1 MRRPN
6 LRKYSAFAAECMAW
20 HGIAASLCAG
30 SYGVLDIGFVAML
43 CDVLDRWP
51 VIVLPE
57 FCGSSCFLG
66 LGKIVLCC

>member
-30 SYGVLDIGFVAML
+30 SYGVLNIGFVAML
-43 CDVLDRWP
+43 CDVLDWWP
-51 VIVLPE
+51 VIVLPK

-66 LGKIVLCC
+66 LGNIVLCC